1 MEEKYTIIK
10 NGMDDYTLKYKDKEI
25 KLRSCVHIAERLQDA
40 IKVARIKLIKD
51 LTKEGITVNELT
63 KKTSVDGKTYY
74 DNSNKDELEK
84 IYIAEEQQAEFDRAV
99 KEVSGHSFTELVLDI
114 GLQTEEE
121 AQKFGEAIS
130 GIITAQT
137 PR

>member
-10 NGMDDYTLKYKDKEI
+10 NGMDDYTLKYKDKEL
-25 KLRSCVHIAERLQDA
+25 KLRSCVGIAERLQNA
-40 IKVARIKLIKD
+40 IKVARIKMIKD

-63 KKTSVDGKTYY
+63 KKTSVEGKTYY

-84 IYIAEEQQAEFDRAV
+84 IYIAEEQQAEFDKAV
-99 KEVSGHSFTELVLDI
+99 KDVTGMTFTDLVMDI
-114 GLQTEEE
+114 GLQTEQE
-121 AQKFGEAIS
+121 AQKLGEDIS
-130 GIITAQT
+130 GILTEQT

>member
-10 NGMDDYTLKYKDKEI
+10 NGMDDYTLKYKDNEV
-25 KLRSCVHIAERLQDA
+25 KLRSCVGIAERLQNS
-40 IKVARIKLIKD
+40 IKVARVKLIKD

-63 KKTSVDGKTYY
+63 KKTTQDGKTYY

-99 KEVSGHSFTELVLDI
+99 KDISGKTFTELVTEI
-114 GLQTEEE
+114 GLTTEEE
-121 AQKFGEAIS
+121 AQKLGEELS
-130 GIITAQT
+130 GILTAQT